1 MVNSV
6 IVKSCQIVYN
16 LFLVKQAM
24 DEKKKNDMDNQ
35 IEAEK
40 ATAQEDEGDGED
52 QYQSFVPKKGKF
64 MKEDIKLKK
73 EMNEIMKGVLSE
85 S

>member
-6 IVKSCQIVYN
+6 IAKCCQIVYN

-35 IEAEK
+35 IEAEN
-40 ATAQEDEGDGED
+40 ADVSCSSCPIDSVAQ
-52 QYQSFVPKKGKF
+52 K
-64 MKEDIKLKK
+64 
-73 EMNEIMKGVLSE
+73 IMSLFRRK
-85 S
+85 

>member
-16 LFLVKQAM
+16 LFFFKLAM

-35 IEAEK
+35 IEAEN
-40 ATAQEDEGDGED
+40 ADVSCSSCPIDSVAQ
-52 QYQSFVPKKGKF
+52 K
-64 MKEDIKLKK
+64 
-73 EMNEIMKGVLSE
+73 IMSLFKRK
-85 S
+85 

>member
-6 IVKSCQIVYN
+6 IAKSCQIVYN

-35 IEAEK
+35 IEAEN
-40 ATAQEDEGDGED
+40 ADVSCSSCPIDSVAQ
-52 QYQSFVPKKGKF
+52 K
-64 MKEDIKLKK
+64 
-73 EMNEIMKGVLSE
+73 IMSLFRRK
-85 S
+85 

>member
-16 LFLVKQAM
+16 LFLVKHAM

-35 IEAEK
+35 IEAEN
-40 ATAQEDEGDGED
+40 ADVSCSSCPIDSVAQ
-52 QYQSFVPKKGKF
+52 K
-64 MKEDIKLKK
+64 
-73 EMNEIMKGVLSE
+73 IMSLFKSK
-85 S
+85 

>member
-24 DEKKKNDMDNQ
+24 DEKKKNDMDSQ
-35 IEAEK
+35 IEAEN
-40 ATAQEDEGDGED
+40 ADVSCSSCPIDSVMQG
-52 QYQSFVPKKGKF
+52 FLVKF
-64 MKEDIKLKK
+64 
-73 EMNEIMKGVLSE
+73 LSKN
-85 S
+85 

>member
-35 IEAEK
+35 LEAEN
-40 ATAQEDEGDGED
+40 ADVSCSSCPIDSVAQ
-52 QYQSFVPKKGKF
+52 K
-64 MKEDIKLKK
+64 
-73 EMNEIMKGVLSE
+73 IMSLFRRK
-85 S
+85 

>member
-6 IVKSCQIVYN
+6 IVKYCQIVYN

-35 IEAEK
+35 IEAENSDISCSSFPIDSV
-40 ATAQEDEGDGED
+40 AQ
-52 QYQSFVPKKGKF
+52 K
-64 MKEDIKLKK
+64 
-73 EMNEIMKGVLSE
+73 IMSLFRRK
-85 S
+85 

>member
-6 IVKSCQIVYN
+6 IAKSCQIVYN

-35 IEAEK
+35 IEAEN
-40 ATAQEDEGDGED
+40 ADVSCSSCPIDSVAQ
-52 QYQSFVPKKGKF
+52 K
-64 MKEDIKLKK
+64 
-73 EMNEIMKGVLSE
+73 IMSLCKRK
-85 S
+85 